1 MLFLEIGMFTIM
13 KEIIGIAKLIKSV
26 GDLQFR
32 IPRNIQIICNDK
44 FEVNINLVVL
54 EPLPVQCK
62 AKNTVNTSVITAQ
75 R

>member
-13 KEIIGIAKLIKSV
+13 KEVIGIAKLNLLEIYNLEFLETYK
-26 GDLQFR
+26 
-32 IPRNIQIICNDK
+32 IISNDK

-54 EPLPVQCK
+54 EPLLVQCK

>member
-13 KEIIGIAKLIKSV
+13 KEIIGIAKLNLLEIYNLEFLETYK
-26 GDLQFR
+26 
-32 IPRNIQIICNDK
+32 IISNDK